1 MGVFVRHMEERF
13 TWENVIAGASAPARS
28 SLCNGGLTLR
38 GCLAF
43 LDDSA
48 AAMNPDDAGMD
59 IDGPEDG
66 DMDESAV
73 VRAVSLAP
81 IGLGDALEDDA

>member
-13 TWENVIAGASAPARS
+13 TWENVIAGVSTGTVVPVQWRG
-28 SLCNGGLTLR
+28 CLR

-81 IGLGDALEDDA
+81 LGLGDAFEDDA